1 MAGGAAPIFM
11 GSVGGAAQGAGA
23 GANVGGVPGA
33 LIGGGLGLATGGV
46 SGYFQSKALGKQ
58 EDAEEEAQRRY
69 REALDAY
76 AKGTTANDTHQLE
89 GIGANLGKQQQMG
102 MDRFTTGPTG
112 QDYANT
118 LQSTTTKAGAD
129 AKSRVGPA
137 QTFGGDSAYTRAA
150 APEMSNRY
158 AAALAPAQHEMAV
171 SQVKQI
177 AAQTAQQ
184 YGLESAKLN
193 AQLAHIANT
202 HGVEKAQLAA
212 RFAMATGQ
220 YPLDMQNA
228 KRAGENDA
236 MIAGYIN
243 MGMNMGS
250 KGADMY
256 GGMKEQSAKKAKDDE
271 MWSTIKSMQA
281 GNTMRGQGM
290 SNADAASAYPGT
302 L

>member
-11 GSVGGAAQGAGA
+11 GGGTGAVQGAGA
-23 GANVGGVPGA
+23 GAQVGGPWGA
-33 LIGGGLGLATGGV
+33 AIGGTLGLGAGAA
-46 SGYFQSKALGKQ
+46 SGYFQGKALGRQ
-58 EDAEEEAQRRY
+58 EDAEEEAQRKY

-76 AKGTTANDTHQLE
+76 SKGTEANDIHQLE
-89 GIGANLGKQQQMG
+89 GIGANLGAQQKMG
-102 MDRFTTGPTG
+102 LERFTTGPTG
-112 QDYANT
+112 QDYAAS
-118 LQSTTTKAGAD
+118 LQSAAGKAGAD

-150 APEMSNRY
+150 APEQASRY
-158 AAALAPAQHEMAV
+158 AAALAPAQHEMAIG
-171 SQVKQI
+171 QVKQI
-177 AAQTAQQ
+177 AAQTAQK
-184 YGLESAKLN
+184 YGLESGELN

-228 KRAGENDA
+228 KRAGEGDA

-243 MGMNMGS
+243 MGMNAGS

-256 GGMKEQSAKKAKDDE
+256 GGMQEQKAKKAKDQATLDE
-271 MWSTIKSMQA
+271 IRGMRA
-281 GNTMRGQGM
+281 ENEMRGVNFDSGYGI
-290 SNADAASAYPGT
+290 ND
-302 L
+302 